1 MGVPPRHA
9 LKVTA
14 PCVQA
19 RHNNNTTPFRIE
31 AFPSLIRVCPTLFY
45 SEHHFFVFCYL
56 DIKFQAFQ
64 NELINSFDMW
74 GLAPLPSAI
83 VSA

>member
-9 LKVTA
+9 LKVRA

-19 RHNNNTTPFRIE
+19 RHNNTTPFKIE
-31 AFPSLIRVCPTLFY
+31 TFPTLIRVCPTLFY
-45 SEHHFFVFCYL
+45 SEHHFDF
-56 DIKFQAFQ
+56 DIRFQASQ

-74 GLAPLPSAI
+74 GLAPFPSAI